1 VVIEAIMSFP
11 EKPMRVLSLLS
22 FLLLS
27 GCGYSGADYWDMAK
41 HGVARSLCNVAN
53 KGANNVDCAAKE
65 GVRPY

>member
-1 VVIEAIMSFP
+1 
-11 EKPMRVLSLLS
+11 MRVLSLLS